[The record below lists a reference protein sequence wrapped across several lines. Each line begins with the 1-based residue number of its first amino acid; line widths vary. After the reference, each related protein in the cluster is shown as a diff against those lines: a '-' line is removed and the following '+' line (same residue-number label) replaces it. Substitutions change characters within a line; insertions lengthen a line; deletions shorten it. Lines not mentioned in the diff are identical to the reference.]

1 MRYGSAVHRDL
12 HMNVHPFCPQ
22 GRRGF
27 LFAGQE
33 SAARAS
39 NTYPH
44 KTNQERLMERKHI
57 PETENRLIIL
67 YTLRRLGPVTAMQ
80 LLQAMAESDLMNY
93 ITMQLALSDMESQ
106 GQITQRAHPL
116 GNLIEITGEGDFIL
130 RSFEKRIPASRR
142 SLIDE
147 RAADWRDRFQTEQMA
162 PAESFTLP
170 DGRSVIHLRL
180 LDKAATLMDLMLYL
194 PAGKTYNLL
203 PERWRATVQVTY
215 STVLAHLTADYSP
228 ELPMPEVSATES
240 VRQCGMNDWL
250 LTLTDEPE
258 TPGIDML
265 MSLPD
270 EHLARCA
277 ALRWPLVAAQIRTF
291 VLDMLANALP
301 LQ

>member
-1 MRYGSAVHRDL
+1 
-12 HMNVHPFCPQ
+12 
-22 GRRGF
+22 
-27 LFAGQE
+27 
-33 SAARAS
+33 
-39 NTYPH
+39 
-44 KTNQERLMERKHI
+44 MERKHI

-142 SLIDE
+142 SLIDD
-147 RAADWRDRFQTEQMA
+147 RAEDWRSRFQTEQMA

-194 PAGKTYNLL
+194 PAGKTYTLL
-203 PERWRATVQVTY
+203 PERWRASVQLTY

-228 ELPMPEVSATES
+228 ELPMPDAKATES
-240 VRQCGMNDWL
+240 VRQCGVDDWL
-250 LTLTDEPE
+250 LTLTDEPD

-277 ALRWPLVAAQIRTF
+277 ALRWPLVAADIRAF
-291 VLDMLANALP
+291 VLDMLDDALP
-301 LQ
+301 Q

>member
-1 MRYGSAVHRDL
+1 
-12 HMNVHPFCPQ
+12 
-22 GRRGF
+22 
-27 LFAGQE
+27 
-33 SAARAS
+33 
-39 NTYPH
+39 
-44 KTNQERLMERKHI
+44 MERKHI
-57 PETENRLIIL
+57 PETENRLVIL

-116 GNLIEITGEGDFIL
+116 GHLIEITGEGDFIL

-142 SLIDE
+142 SLIDDHAQE
-147 RAADWRDRFQTEQMA
+147 WRDRFQTEQMA

-180 LDKAATLMDLMLYL
+180 LDKAATLMDLLLYL
-194 PAGKTYNLL
+194 PADKTYTLL
-203 PERWRATVQVTY
+203 PQRWRSSVQVTY

-228 ELPMPEVSATES
+228 ELPMPDPSATES
-240 VRQCGMNDWL
+240 VRQCGLNDWL

-258 TPGIDML
+258 TPGIDL
-265 MSLPD
+265 IMSLPD

-277 ALRWPLVAAQIRTF
+277 ALRWPLVASDIRTF
-291 VLDMLANALP
+291 VLDMLDTTLP
-301 LQ
+301 E